1 MLRLIEYGDK
11 NVFADLHD
19 TSFVISIPVIFP
31 CLLRQ
36 GTLVAPKNAFEAG
49 YPAELLEEKKIS
61 CLITVPSLIERLMI
75 QRTSGQFDCHIDCL
89 IVCGEPCHVE
99 TMDFIIAKLKP
110 TSIYNFYGSTEV
122 APWIFYF
129 DVINEPIDRKISSFI
144 PIGKPIDPDNIKI
157 SEEGELFVKGPQV
170 SPGYLNINHDDKFFI
185 KDGENWFDM
194 GDLVK
199 QEGKQF
205 YCIGRKDNQVKI
217 NGYRIDLLEIEGQ
230 LQSFKEIDAAMCI
243 ISKNKFTNY
252 ITAVI

>member
-1 MLRLIEYGDK
+1 M
-11 NVFADLHD
+11 
-19 TSFVISIPVIFP
+19 
-31 CLLRQ
+31 
-36 GTLVAPKNAFEAG
+36 
-49 YPAELLEEKKIS
+49 
-61 CLITVPSLIERLMI
+61 
-75 QRTSGQFDCHIDCL
+75 
-89 IVCGEPCHVE
+89 CGEPCHVE

-205 YCIGRKDNQVKI
+205 Y
-217 NGYRIDLLEIEGQ
+217 L
-230 LQSFKEIDAAMCI
+230 
-243 ISKNKFTNY
+243 
-252 ITAVI
+252 